1 MKNKMDSTDSII
13 NSLRIE
19 ANTVFNPMYALTMR
33 EAANR
38 LSDLEYTLMGVM
50 HSVDKWLEGDELE
63 QDEVNRA
70 VTMREKTLQIIE
82 NIETEVARKIFDD
95 IENLKF
101 TEYDWTD
108 RVEWD
113 GIAELK
119 KKYKV

>member
-1 MKNKMDSTDSII
+1 
-13 NSLRIE
+13 
-19 ANTVFNPMYALTMR
+19 MYALTMR
-33 EAANR
+33 EAADR

-50 HSVDKWLEGDELE
+50 HSVDKWLEGDEFE

-70 VTMREKTLQIIE
+70 ATMREKTLQIIE